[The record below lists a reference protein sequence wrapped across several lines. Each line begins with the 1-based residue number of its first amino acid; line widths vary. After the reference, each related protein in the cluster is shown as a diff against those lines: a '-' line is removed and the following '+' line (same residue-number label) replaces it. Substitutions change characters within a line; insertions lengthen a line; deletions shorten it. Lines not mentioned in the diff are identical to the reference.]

1 MARKEVGRPTEF
13 TEEVVNKLEQAFA
26 LDCTVSEAC
35 LYAGISRQTYY
46 NFVDEKA
53 DPKSKKRQYFDR
65 FEELRERPFLKARQT
80 IVKSLDQ
87 PEHAKWYMER
97 KKKAEFAGRQ
107 EHTGANGEKLFETK
121 EAEKAIVDGALDNI

>member
-1 MARKEVGRPTEF
+1 MAEVNKGGRPTTF

-35 LYAGISRQTYY
+35 LYADISRQTYY

-53 DPKSKKRQYFDR
+53 EEGSDKRKYFDR
-65 FEELRERPFLKARQT
+65 FEELRQRPFLKARQT
-80 IVKSLDQ
+80 LVKSLDQ

-97 KKKAEFAGRQ
+97 KRKAEFAVRT
-107 EHTGANGEKLFETK
+107 EHTGKDGEALKIVFDESFKDKDET
-121 EAEKAIVDGALDNI
+121 I